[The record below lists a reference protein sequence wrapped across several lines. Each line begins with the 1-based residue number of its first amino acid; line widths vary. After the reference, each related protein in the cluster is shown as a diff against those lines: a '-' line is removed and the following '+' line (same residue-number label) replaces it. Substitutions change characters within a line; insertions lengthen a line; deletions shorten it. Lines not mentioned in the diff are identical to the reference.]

1 MSGQRK
7 HEDVNGLSDE
17 ELQIERLLAGL
28 APRDSR
34 INRDWTMFAAGEASA
49 FSRAPRSPK
58 RRWVWP
64 AIAVCST
71 AAGLLAG
78 VLITSGQG
86 LPVVARQTPA
96 GEPTAQRSITAAPV
110 AQRSIAGALG
120 THRSIGL
127 ERRASDREE
136 SLVVSPALLELR
148 VAMLSRAGDE
158 SLLTKADLVTGDQ
171 PLEPGVA
178 RAASFAPMT
187 YGAFLGRLHEEEKH
201 L

>member
-17 ELQIERLLAGL
+17 ERQIERLLAGL

-34 INRDWTMFAAGEASA
+34 INRDRTMFAAGEASA
-49 FSRAPRSPK
+49 LSRAPRSPN

-78 VLITSGQG
+78 VLITSSQSP
-86 LPVVARQTPA
+86 PVVARQTPA
-96 GEPTAQRSITAAPV
+96 DAPK
-110 AQRSIAGALG
+110 A
-120 THRSIGL
+120 HRSIGL
-127 ERRASDREE
+127 ERRASDRAE
-136 SLVVSPALLELR
+136 SLVDSPALLELR
-148 VAMLSRAGDE
+148 VAMLHRAGDE
-158 SLLTKADLVTGDQ
+158 SLLTKADLVAGDQ
-171 PLEPGVA
+171 RLEPGVA
-178 RAASFAPMT
+178 RAAAPFAPMT
-187 YGAFLGRLHEEEKH
+187 YGAFLGRRHEEEKH